1 MDDVIL
7 ALSFG
12 KPEDIAPNRTI
23 ARLARQ
29 LSDGGE
35 IPIVADNSVPMD
47 TSISVSYI
55 GAEAETHVS
64 TLKLMEEFV
73 GLLKEKRWHRIVI
86 VSEPSYLIR
95 CERDLKKVLGKN
107 AWKYQI
113 PSMCTVTVATAG
125 LTKIPPSG
133 GSGRADFSVCAR
145 WSSSCCH
152 FGSTNLSPDN
162 QENAK
167 GLTEFLPGLLKF
179 LKNF

>member
-55 GAEAETHVS
+55 GAEVETHVS

-113 PSMCTVTVATAG
+113 SLYVYSDGGDCWFDKNSTQWWIRSRG
-125 LTKIPPSG
+125 LFRLREVVIQ
-133 GSGRADFSVCAR
+133 
-145 WSSSCCH
+145 
-152 FGSTNLSPDN
+152 L
-162 QENAK
+162 
-167 GLTEFLPGLLKF
+167 LPFWLYKLIS
-179 LKNF
+179 